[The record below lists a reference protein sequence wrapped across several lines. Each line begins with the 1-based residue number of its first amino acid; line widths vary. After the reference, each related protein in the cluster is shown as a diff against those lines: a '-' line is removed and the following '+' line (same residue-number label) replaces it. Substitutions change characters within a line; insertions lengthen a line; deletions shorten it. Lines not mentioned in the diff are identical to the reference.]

1 MAGPTNPNPDKN
13 YCFCKILVHWE
24 RVTRKTNKKTN
35 RTLLQFLMM
44 IHLDFYA
51 GALFAGTPTD
61 AAGTITCAL
70 LALLTVCGAGFS
82 Q

>member
-1 MAGPTNPNPDKN
+1 MAGPTNPNPDKLLLLQDLGALGKSHTEN
-13 YCFCKILVHWE
+13 E
-24 RVTRKTNKKTN
+24 QKTN